1 VNVCPVIVGR
11 DAEMYALI
19 ASLAEGGLVLVAGEA
34 GIGKSR
40 LLREFAV
47 RAEEAG
53 HTVVW
58 GRPESVGGAGPYSLI
73 LDLLDDVASVARR
86 GADEAR
92 DLAET
97 ITEPAG
103 KGTEP
108 PARKIAARLRGIFAQ
123 LGTRPVVMIEDLQ
136 GADELSHAVLA
147 HLARSAQDDGVLIVG
162 TYRTEE
168 ANVDPLGRLLDI
180 VTRDR
185 IATELTLQPLGEDAT
200 AQMVEAMWDARPTAS
215 ELSAIER
222 LGEGIPFFI
231 EELAAARAT
240 GESVVPASIARAVQI
255 RLNRLSP
262 QGIAIVRTA
271 SLTIGPI
278 DPGVLADACG
288 LSEEQ
293 VPQHLVA
300 AVVAGLLAE
309 QEGRLVFRHAL
320 VREAI
325 EASIV
330 SLERAEIHERLAIA
344 IEKRHPG
351 QLDQHAHA
359 LARHHTEAGDPAAA
373 ALYWVMAG
381 RRSLD
386 VSALEEARA
395 AFTVA
400 IDLARDDHTRRSAM
414 SGMADVRVRLR
425 EFDAAADLLREVAE
439 AARETGEI
447 AEAARALGSLSQV
460 YLSFGEHA
468 AIEVLDEAL
477 TLLADEPDDGLV
489 CELLIEKGYAL
500 ARVFEDPIQGEALLQ
515 EGARR
520 AEALNDVALRAQ
532 ALEGLAWI
540 SELKGRADEANAR
553 GEEAC
558 RLAMESGRDA
568 LVGKTFSNQAV
579 RLALHGHCGEAL
591 KRLDQAREELS
602 ARMGSGFIASL
613 DHLRAWVLWR
623 MGAPA
628 EAERYASRLEASSM
642 AQQYGRVIRSW
653 AAVERGDVRLARS
666 IVGSWWRELGND
678 QYRRDSAL
686 HPEGVADG
694 SPSLFAILAELVV
707 RISIEDV
714 DEFTL
719 EMAGAYHEFC
729 RVSTHEVS
737 AQTAILHARARI
749 LRGDLDLAEAILDDA
764 EAYLRSHR
772 YPLHAAGVAEVRG
785 LLAVARGDIAKASKL
800 FELGT
805 TLYGDA
811 ENMSDRARCTRLW
824 SSALLAMGERAE
836 AASRL
841 AEARDL
847 AGEAGAVAEMNRI
860 ESGMRVLGAR
870 PRAGRPKGPKRP
882 EGSLSA
888 REEEVVA
895 LVAAGASNAEVA
907 ARLFI
912 SERTVQDHIANAQ
925 RRLGLNGRAALAAW
939 AAKQG
944 LV

>member
-1 VNVCPVIVGR
+1 MNVCPVLVGR
-11 DAEMYALI
+11 DPEMAALV
-19 ASLAEGGLVLVAGEA
+19 ASLDEGGLVLVSGEA

-40 LLREFAV
+40 LLREFAA

-53 HTVVW
+53 HPVVW
-58 GRPESVGGAGPYSLI
+58 GRPESVSGPGPYSLV
-73 LDLLDDVASVARR
+73 LDLLDDVASIARR

-92 DLAET
+92 DLVAT
-97 ITEPAG
+97 IADSSG
-103 KGTEP
+103 VGAEP
-108 PARKIAARLRGIFAQ
+108 PARQIAARLRGIFAQ

-147 HLARSAQDDGVLIVG
+147 HLARSSRDDGVLIVA

-168 ANVDPLGRLLDI
+168 ASVDPLGRLLDL

-185 IATELTLQPLGEDAT
+185 IATELTLRPLGEAGT
-200 AQMVEAMWDARPTAS
+200 AEMVEAMWGARPNAY
-215 ELSAIER
+215 ELAAIER

-240 GESVVPASIARAVQI
+240 GEQAVPASIARAVQI
-255 RLNRLSP
+255 RLGRLSP
-262 QGIAIVRTA
+262 QGIAIVRAA

-288 LSEEQ
+288 VPEEQ
-293 VPQHLVA
+293 IPQYLVA
-300 AVVAGLLAE
+300 AVVAGLLAD

-325 EASIV
+325 EEGIV

-344 IEKRHPG
+344 IEKRHQG
-351 QLDQHAHA
+351 QIDHHAHA
-359 LARHHTEAGDPAAA
+359 LARHHAEAGDPAAA
-373 ALYWVMAG
+373 ATYWVMAG
-381 RRSLD
+381 RRSLE
-386 VSALEEARA
+386 VSALEEARSS
-395 AFTVA
+395 FTA
-400 IDLARDDHTRRSAM
+400 GLELARDDHTRRAAM
-414 SGMADVRVRLR
+414 SGMAEVRVRLR
-425 EFDAAADLLREVAE
+425 EFDEAAELLREVAE

-460 YLSFGEHA
+460 YISFGEHA

-477 TLLADEPDDGLV
+477 TLLAEEPDDALV

-500 ARVFEDPIQGEALLQ
+500 ARVFEDPIQGEALLA

-532 ALEGLAWI
+532 AMEGLAWI
-540 SELKGRADEANAR
+540 SELKGRADEANTR

-558 RLAMESGRDA
+558 RLAIESGRDA

-579 RLALHGHCGEAL
+579 RLALHGHCSEAL

-623 MGAPA
+623 MGSPA
-628 EAERYASRLEASSM
+628 EAERYASRLEASMM
-642 AQQYGRVIRSW
+642 AQQYGRVIRAW
-653 AAVERGDVRLARS
+653 AAIERGDIRLARS
-666 IVGSWWRELGND
+666 IVSSWWRELGND
-678 QYRRDSAL
+678 AYRRQSAM
-686 HPEGVADG
+686 HPEEVADG
-694 SPSLFAILAELVV
+694 SPSLFAILAELIV
-707 RISIEDV
+707 RVMTEDV
-714 DEFTL
+714 DDFTL
-719 EMAGAYHEFC
+719 DMARAYHDFC

-737 AQTAILHARARI
+737 AQTAILHARART
-749 LRGDLDLAEAILDDA
+749 LTGDLDGAEEILDDA

-772 YPLHAAGVAEVRG
+772 YPLHAAGVAEARG
-785 LLAVARGDIAKASKL
+785 LLAVERGDMARAGKL
-800 FELGT
+800 FELAT
-805 TLYGDA
+805 TLYLDA
-811 ENMSDRARCTRLW
+811 ENLSDRARCTRLW
-824 SSALLAMGERAE
+824 SAALLATGERE
-836 AASRL
+836 ESASRL
-841 AEARDL
+841 AEAREF
-847 AGEAGAVAEMNRI
+847 AVEAGAIAEANRI
-860 ESGMRVLGAR
+860 ESAMRFLGAR